1 MKWPRP
7 GAGLEE
13 GLGEGLEEGAWPGS
27 GAKAFSSA

>member
-7 GAGLEE
+7 GTGLGE